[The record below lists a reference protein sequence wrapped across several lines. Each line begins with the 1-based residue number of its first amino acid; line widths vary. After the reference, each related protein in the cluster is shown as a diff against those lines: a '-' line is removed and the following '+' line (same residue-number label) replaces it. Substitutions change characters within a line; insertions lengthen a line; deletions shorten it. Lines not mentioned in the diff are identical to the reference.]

1 MMSPEKSASARIPV
15 TASPGLREGL
25 RGDEYLYA
33 PPPPA
38 PVVAGKDASAV
49 NPTLIEFPDEYV
61 REHGVGLRIEQ
72 HGHGLM

>member
-33 PPPPA
+33 PPSPV

-49 NPTLIEFPDEYV
+49 NPTLIDFPDEYV
-61 REHGVGLRIEQ
+61 REHGLTIKQ